1 MKSKPGPLG
10 PDLYWLWELPMR
22 SMTFAEAIEDA
33 LAQAMADDERIII
46 LGEDVQMIRLNLFT
60 RFGKERVMAAPI
72 SEGAFVGATVSAAM
86 AGLRPVVEVMLVDFI
101 GPALDALFNHA
112 AKINAF
118 SGGKWNVPLVV
129 RAACGGG
136 YGDGGQHEQSLWG
149 WLAHIP
155 GLTVVVPSTPSDAG
169 GLMISAIEHE
179 GPVIFLEHKLLADY
193 WLDYLGAGGRET
205 VQYDVPQLGAKGT
218 VPDQWQPVP
227 IGRAHVCRAS
237 TDITLAGVGVSVHR
251 ALESA
256 QLLEHN
262 GFSADV
268 LDLRT
273 VTPLDTNTLLESVSK
288 TGRLLAVDEDYRDF
302 GLSGEL
308 AARVLEAGLPA
319 KYGRVC
325 TEGTIPYNRELEDN
339 TLPNTDRI
347 VEAALKLL
355 KK

>member
-1 MKSKPGPLG
+1 MS
-10 PDLYWLWELPMR
+10 
-22 SMTFAEAIEDA
+22 FADAIEDA
-33 LAQAMADDERIII
+33 LAHSMADDERIIV
-46 LGEDVQMIRLNLFT
+46 LGEDVQMIRINLFT
-60 RFGKERVMAAPI
+60 RFGKERVLAAPI
-72 SEGAFVGATVSAAM
+72 SESAFVGAAVSAAM

-101 GPALDALFNHA
+101 GVAMDALLNHA
-112 AKINAF
+112 AKIKVF
-118 SGGKWNVPLVV
+118 SGGQWNAPLVI

-149 WLAHIP
+149 LLAHIP
-155 GLTVVVPSTPSDAG
+155 GLTVVVPSTPADAG

-179 GPVIFLEHKLLADY
+179 GPVIYLEHKLLADY
-193 WLDYLGAGGRET
+193 WLDYLGAGGRNT
-205 VQYDVPQLGAKGT
+205 VQYDVPQQGAMGS

-227 IGRAHVCRAS
+227 IGQAVIRRDG
-237 TDITLAGVGVSVHR
+237 TDITIAGVGVTVHR

-256 QLLEHN
+256 GILEQE
-262 GFSADV
+262 GFSAEV

-273 VTPLDTNTLLESVSK
+273 VAPLDTTALLESVSK

-308 AARVLEAGLPA
+308 AARVLETGISV

-325 TEGTIPYNRELEDN
+325 TEDTIPYSRELEDR
-339 TLPNTDRI
+339 TLPNTNRI

-355 KK
+355 NNN